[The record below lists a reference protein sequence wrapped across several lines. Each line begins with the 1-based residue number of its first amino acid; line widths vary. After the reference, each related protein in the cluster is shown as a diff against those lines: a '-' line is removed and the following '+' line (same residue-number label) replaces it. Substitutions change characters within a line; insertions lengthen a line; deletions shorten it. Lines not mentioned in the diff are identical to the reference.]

1 VDALADVSLVVGA
14 NENVAVTGP
23 SGSGKSTLLN
33 LIGGI
38 DRPSSGAI
46 RVDGRDIGGLSS
58 DDLAKYRRETIGFVF
73 QTFRLLPDL
82 TAIENVALPHVL
94 AGGSEEAGATKARP
108 LLDRV
113 GLGDRLRHR
122 PAQLSAGEQQ
132 RVALARALVNRP
144 RILLADEPT
153 ASLDAEA
160 AARVA
165 GLMFS
170 ACRETGASLLLVT
183 HDAALAARCPQVMH
197 LAAGRLSSAG
207 PEPLS
212 VGS

>member
-1 VDALADVSLVVGA
+1 MDALADVSLVA
-14 NENVAVTGP
+14 RAHESVAVTGP

-33 LIGGI
+33 LIGGV

-46 RVDGRDIGGLSS
+46 RLDGRDIGGLSS

-94 AGGSEEAGATKARP
+94 AGGSEEAGETKARP

-132 RVALARALVNRP
+132 RVALARALVNGP

-160 AARVA
+160 ATALLDLIAEIRKERGLTLIVA
-165 GLMFS
+165 
-170 ACRETGASLLLVT
+170 T
-183 HDAALAARCPQVMH
+183 HDDDLSARADRAIR
-197 LAAGRLSSAG
+197 LRRGRIA
-207 PEPLS
+207 
-212 VGS
+212 

>member
-14 NENVAVTGP
+14 HENVAVTGP

-33 LIGGI
+33 LIGGV

-46 RVDGRDIGGLSS
+46 RVDGRDIGSLSS

-82 TAIENVALPHVL
+82 TAIENVALPQVL
-94 AGGSEEAGATKARP
+94 AGGSEEAGETKARP

-113 GLGDRLRHR
+113 GLGNRLRHR

-132 RVALARALVNRP
+132 RVALARALVSGP

-153 ASLDAEA
+153 ASLPAEA
-160 AARVA
+160 ATALFDLIAEIRKERGLTLIVA
-165 GLMFS
+165 
-170 ACRETGASLLLVT
+170 T
-183 HDAALAARCPQVMH
+183 HDDGL
-197 LAAGRLSSAG
+197 SAG
-207 PEPLS
+207 ADRAIRLRR
-212 VGS
+212 GRIA

>member
-132 RVALARALVNRP
+132 RVALARALVNGP

-153 ASLDAEA
+153 ASLDTEA
-160 AARVA
+160 ATALLDLIAEIRKERGLTLIVA
-165 GLMFS
+165 
-170 ACRETGASLLLVT
+170 T
-183 HDAALAARCPQVMH
+183 HDDDL
-197 LAAGRLSSAG
+197 SAG
-207 PEPLS
+207 ADRAIRLRR
-212 VGS
+212 GRIA